1 MPTEKPTM
9 QTAAVPS
16 SAPITAGD
24 DTTITPQQEAALA
37 KIVALM
43 QEDGHDITA
52 AALIARDLPSEICEF
67 WEDSEYWLAEYAAFP
82 GAIIVYRDPD
92 HVWPSNCEYMI
103 ADTGL
108 IMAANGVVM

>member
-1 MPTEKPTM
+1 M
-9 QTAAVPS
+9 QTATATVPS
-16 SAPITAGD
+16 ATEPINTAG

-43 QEDGHDITA
+43 RGDGHDITA
-52 AALIARDLPSEICEF
+52 AALIACDLQSEICEF

-82 GAIIVYRDPD
+82 GAIIVFRDPD
-92 HVWPSNCEYMI
+92 HVWPSHCEYMI

-108 IMAANGVVM
+108 IMAANGVMM